1 MKSILRTASIILC
14 IIIFLLVLCSCGE
27 QSEPHNGGTLPG
39 HTTTGGTAGQN
50 GTLSSTVGSSCVHVE
65 ETILG
70 KAATCNEDGLTDGVK
85 CSVCNEVLKEQEV
98 IEASGHVEQVLPGR
112 EATRTE
118 DGYTEMVKCSVCGKT
133 LVPRYQIPATGIW
146 SGSAATSFAGGTGTE
161 ADPYL
166 ISNGEQLALL
176 ASSINNND
184 NNAYYDKHYKLTDNI
199 DLGGKEWDPIGCM
212 MSDENYKSKTRTFR
226 GVFDGNGFT
235 ITNFKITSPKKAYY
249 GYFGL
254 FGCISGATV
263 KNLCIT
269 DFNIDVN
276 AAKSSVQAGGI
287 TGLCGERSVIIGCY
301 AAGTVNAKTSAKDA
315 HMYAG
320 GVAGYMSYGV
330 QIKNC
335 YTDVNVSA
343 YRGAITNSNGR
354 AYIGGI
360 VGYAY
365 WGSSNSVSVISD
377 CSSVGEVSSSPM
389 CEVYAGGI
397 VGSLQSY
404 CNIKNCYSASN
415 VSVKSDSP
423 VQAGGI
429 AGEISKDTSITNC
442 VYTGNVSAVG
452 TGRNSVAAGDISGN
466 EHKNASIVSCFCLKG
481 RSIISKNEVSNPF
494 YEPKYAVVGTA
505 CEAVTLNSGAF
516 YTSTLGWDE
525 SVWELSSL
533 DILDGKHPKM
543 KAWN

>member
-1 MKSILRTASIILC
+1 MKTILKTVSLILC
-14 IIIFLLVLCSCGE
+14 IIISLLALCSCGE
-27 QSEPHNGGTLPG
+27 QSEPHKEGTLPG
-39 HTTTGGTAGQN
+39 HTTAGGTAGQD
-50 GTLSSTVGSSCVHVE
+50 GTLSSTAGSSCIHVE
-65 ETILG
+65 ETIIG
-70 KAATCNEDGLTDGVK
+70 NAATCTEDGLTDGVK

-98 IEASGHVEQVLPGR
+98 IKATGHVEQVLPGR

-176 ASSINNND
+176 ARSINNND
-184 NNAYYDKHYKLTDNI
+184 NNTYYDKHYKLTDDI

-212 MSDENYKSKTRTFR
+212 MSAENYKSKTRTFR

-235 ITNFKITSPKKAYY
+235 VSNFKITSPKKAYY

-263 KNLCIT
+263 KDLCIT
-269 DFNIDVN
+269 DFNIDVT
-276 AAKSSVQAGGI
+276 AAESSVQAGGI
-287 TGLCGERSVIIGCY
+287 TGLCGEKSVIIDCY
-301 AAGTVNAKTSAKDA
+301 AAGKVNAKTSAKDG

-343 YRGAITNSNGR
+343 YKGAMTNG
-354 AYIGGI
+354 AGGAFIGGI

-377 CSSVGEVSSSPM
+377 CASVGEVSSNPV
-389 CEVYAGGI
+389 CTVTAGGI

-404 CNIKNCYSASN
+404 CNIKNCYSSSN
-415 VSVKSDSP
+415 VTVRSPMPVK
-423 VQAGGI
+423 VGGI
-429 AGEISKDTSITNC
+429 AGDIDKNTSVTNC
-442 VYTGNVSAVG
+442 VYTGNASAVG
-452 TGRNSVAAGDISGN
+452 TGRNSVAVGDIAGN
-466 EHKNASIVSCFCLKG
+466 KYRKESVMNCYRLKG
-481 RSIISKNEVSNPF
+481 QSITAKNEVSNPF
-494 YEPKYAVVGTA
+494 YEPEYAVVGTA
-505 CEAVTLNSGAF
+505 CELITLNSGDF

-533 DILDGKHPKM
+533 NVLDGKHPKM